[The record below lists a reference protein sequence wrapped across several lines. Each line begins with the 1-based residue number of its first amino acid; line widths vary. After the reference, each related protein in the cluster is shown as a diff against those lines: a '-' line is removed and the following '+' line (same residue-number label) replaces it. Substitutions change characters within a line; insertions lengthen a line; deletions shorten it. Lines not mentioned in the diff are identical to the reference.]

1 MIHGPVKDHWGFVG
15 TAARSTSYCTVQIMV
30 KIVKILL
37 ARINM
42 FVFNWLTLDGRGVNV
57 KCIMYYYQRNLNE
70 RLKLVTLLLTL
81 ALMFPNP
88 DTD

>member
-1 MIHGPVKDHWGFVG
+1 MTLHGTG
-15 TAARSTSYCTVQIMV
+15 I
-30 KIVKILL
+30 
-37 ARINM
+37 
-42 FVFNWLTLDGRGVNV
+42 NV

-70 RLKLVTLLLTL
+70 HLKLVTLLPTL